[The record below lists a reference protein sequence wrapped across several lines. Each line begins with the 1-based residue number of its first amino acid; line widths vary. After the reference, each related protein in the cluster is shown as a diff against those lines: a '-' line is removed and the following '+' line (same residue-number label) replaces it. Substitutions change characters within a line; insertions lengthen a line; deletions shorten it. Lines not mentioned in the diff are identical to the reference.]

1 MVSRNL
7 RRIETIV
14 PRRSEGFGGKARGLA
29 ALARAG
35 FPVPAAYALAGEA
48 ADAHAADALPPN
60 DRIAALLDA
69 PASQVTEARLDGIA
83 ARVRAHPLDAR
94 LAASLRDAFRDLRR
108 GGARSVAVRSSS
120 TREDEQ
126 AASGAGL
133 HTTVLDVSSEEAML
147 DAVRE
152 CWASVYSPRVLAYL
166 RGVARDRLIASGVP
180 AEVEAKVGVVLQAM
194 VPADVAG
201 VLFTVNP
208 LTADGSEMVLNASYG
223 LGSLVVDGRVSPD
236 TYRIDKATGYIR
248 DRVLGEKRRRV
259 VVGVGDSGPA
269 SALHEEDVPAEL
281 AKRESL
287 EPHQLEELVALGR
300 RVEAHF
306 GDARDVEWAYARGTL
321 YVLQARPVTTVAVR
335 VGPRRPRRSRERAAD
350 RARIVWSNVNVGEA
364 LPGVATPLTWSVLS
378 KFSELGF
385 RRAFGSLGCSVPR
398 DAELVGDF
406 RGRIYLNLSEF
417 MSILSQV
424 PGLRPRT
431 LLALGGGGEV
441 DRLEA
446 EVHPRGH
453 AKFIARLPFTVTR
466 FVRENVAIT
475 QRVALFEESFAVERA
490 RVGGVD
496 LRILAPAAL
505 AHALRDVERLLDDTG
520 AIMLTCY
527 GNLLG
532 AVVLLNKVLDVVA
545 KEHSEALQRDLT
557 GGLADVDSAAPGL
570 ALWHI
575 AEMARTDTAA
585 RTLLVEGDPHTLRAE
600 HLPEGP
606 TRRALQRFL
615 DAHGGRGAREAEI
628 SEPRWREDPSL
639 LFATLRAHLLRP
651 PGAPGPLEMESRRRA
666 SREAAETELATRVPF
681 IALAPVRHLLALVQ
695 RFVRLRERLRAHVTD
710 VLGLFRAVALEAGK
724 RIDVKEACGTDAAFF
739 LALDELRALLEGR
752 IDVVAPLVRARRLQ
766 YLRDVALPDP
776 PDTFVGFP
784 PPVPELPPETGTLR
798 GLAASSGRVTAR
810 ARVLLSP
817 AHAGELRAGE
827 VLVAPYADVG
837 WSPLFLVAAAVVT
850 DLGGPLSHAAIIA
863 REYGVPSVMNVKG
876 STRVLCT
883 GDLVEVD
890 GDRGTVRVLESVP
903 RASVA

>member
-1 MVSRNL
+1 MTSRHL

-35 FPVPAAYALAGEA
+35 FPVPAAYALAGDAAEA
-48 ADAHAADALPPN
+48 HSAEALAPA
-60 DRIAALLDA
+60 DRIAALLEA
-69 PASQVTEARLDGIA
+69 PESAVSAQRLEEIA
-83 ARVRAHPLDAR
+83 ARVRALPLEPS
-94 LAASLRDAFRDLRR
+94 LAAALRDAFRDLRR
-108 GGARSVAVRSSS
+108 SGARSVAVRSSS

-126 AASGAGL
+126 AATGAGL
-133 HTTVLDVSSEEAML
+133 HITLLGVSSEDEML
-147 DAVRE
+147 DAVRA

-166 RGVARDRLIASGVP
+166 RAMTRDANVAAAAGP
-180 AEVEAKVGVVLQAM
+180 TAELEAKLGVVLQAM
-194 VPADVAG
+194 VPADLAG

-208 LTADGSEMVLNASYG
+208 LTADGGEMVLNASYG

-236 TYRIDKATGYIR
+236 TYRIDKATGFVR
-248 DRVLGEKRRRV
+248 DRVVGEKRLRSV
-259 VVGVGDSGPA
+259 VTDDG
-269 SALHEEDVPAEL
+269 LREEEVPLDL
-281 AKRESL
+281 AKREAL
-287 EPHQLEELVALGR
+287 APHQLEALVALGR
-300 RVEAHF
+300 RIEAHF
-306 GDARDVEWAYARGTL
+306 GAARDIEWAYARGTL
-321 YVLQARPVTTVAVR
+321 YVLQARPVTTIAGRVA
-335 VGPRRPRRSRERAAD
+335 PRRPHRPREKAAD
-350 RARIVWSNVNVGEA
+350 RARLVWSNVNVGEA
-364 LPGVATPLTWSVLS
+364 LPGVATPLTWSILS

-431 LLALGGGGEV
+431 MLALGGGGEV

-446 EVHPRGH
+446 DVQARGH
-453 AKFIARLPFTVTR
+453 AAFVARLPFTVTR
-466 FVRENVAIT
+466 FVRENAAIT
-475 QRVALFEESFAVERA
+475 SRVAAFEETFAVEFA

-532 AVVLLNKVLDVVA
+532 AVVLLNKVLAVVA
-545 KEHSEALQRDLT
+545 RDHSEALQRDLT
-557 GGLADVDSAAPGL
+557 AGLADVDSAAPGL

-575 AEMARTDTAA
+575 AEMARTEPEA
-585 RTLLVEGDPHTLRAE
+585 RKLLIEGEPHTLRPE

-606 TRRALQRFL
+606 TRRALHRFL
-615 DAHGGRGAREAEI
+615 EAHGGRGAREAEI

-639 LFATLRAHLLRP
+639 LFATLRAHLQRP
-651 PGAPGPLEMESRRRA
+651 AGAPGPLEMEQRRRET
-666 SREAAETELATRVPF
+666 RESADAELRERVPF
-681 IALAPVRHLLALVQ
+681 VALPAVRHLLALVQ

-752 IDVVAPLVRARRLQ
+752 IAVVAPLVRARRMQ

-784 PPVPELPPETGTLR
+784 PPAPELPLETGTLS
-798 GLAASSGRVTAR
+798 GLAASSGRVTGR

-817 AHAGELRAGE
+817 THAGELLAGE

-863 REYGVPSVMNVKG
+863 REYGVPSVMNVKSG
-876 STRVLCT
+876 TRALRT
-883 GDLVEVD
+883 GDLIEVD
-890 GDRGTVRVLESVP
+890 GDRGTVRVLESAP
-903 RASVA
+903 RAGAQ

>member
-1 MVSRNL
+1 MTSRHL

-35 FPVPAAYALAGEA
+35 FPVPAAYALAGDA
-48 ADAHAADALPPN
+48 AEVHAAAALPQA

-69 PASQVTEARLDGIA
+69 PESAVTAARLDAIA
-83 ARVRAHPLDAR
+83 ARVRAHPLDPP
-94 LAASLRDAFRDLRR
+94 LAAALRDAFRDLRR

-133 HTTVLDVSSEEAML
+133 HATLLDVTTEELML
-147 DAVRE
+147 DAVRT

-166 RGVARDRLIASGVP
+166 RSIARDALASAGGSGA
-180 AEVEAKVGVVLQAM
+180 AEVEAKVGVVVQAM

-208 LTADGSEMVLNASYG
+208 LTADGGEMVLNASYG

-236 TYRIDKATGYIR
+236 TYRIDKATGFVR
-248 DRVLGEKRRRV
+248 DRIVGEKRVRAV
-259 VVGVGDSGPA
+259 VTDAGLS
-269 SALHEEDVPAEL
+269 EEDVPL
-281 AKRESL
+281 ALTKREAL

-300 RVEAHF
+300 RIEAHF

-364 LPGVATPLTWSVLS
+364 LPGVATPLTWSILS

-385 RRAFGSLGCSVPR
+385 RRAFGALGCSVPR

-417 MSILSQV
+417 MAILSQV

-431 LLALGGGGEV
+431 MLALGGGGEV

-453 AKFIARLPFTVTR
+453 AAFIARLPFTVTR

-475 QRVALFEESFAVERA
+475 ARVAAFEASFAVERG

-496 LRILAPAAL
+496 LRILAPQAL

-545 KEHSEALQRDLT
+545 KEHSASLQRDLIA
-557 GGLADVDSAAPGL
+557 GLADVDSAAPGL

-575 AEMARTDTAA
+575 AEMARTDAAA
-585 RTLLVEGDPHTLRAE
+585 RTALVDGDPRTLRPE
-600 HLPEGP
+600 QLPDGP
-606 TRRALQRFL
+606 TRRALLRFL
-615 DAHGGRGAREAEI
+615 EAHGGRGAREAEI

-639 LFATLRAHLLRP
+639 LFATLRAHLQRP
-651 PGAPGPLEMESRRRA
+651 AGAPGPLELETRRRA
-666 SREAAETELATRVPF
+666 AREAAELELAARVPVL
-681 IALAPVRHLLALVQ
+681 ALAAVRHLLGLVQ
-695 RFVRLRERLRAHVTD
+695 RFVRLRERLRAHVTE

-724 RIDVKEACGTDAAFF
+724 RIDVKEACGADAAFF

-752 IDVVAPLVRARRLQ
+752 IGVVAPLVRARRMQ
-766 YLRDVALPDP
+766 YLRDLALPDP

-784 PPVPELPPETGTLR
+784 PPVPELPAETGTLS

-810 ARVLLSP
+810 VRVLLSP
-817 AHAGELRAGE
+817 AQAGELLAGE

-863 REYGVPSVMNVKG
+863 REYGVPSVMNVKSG
-876 STRVLCT
+876 TRALHT

-890 GDRGTVRVLESVP
+890 GDRGTVRVVESAP
-903 RASVA
+903 RASAS